1 MPQIFVT
8 GVERS
13 GATLAAKILHD
24 ALGVLM
30 GNVGGRLRPPRPGW
44 THQTFE
50 DARLHEILIGS
61 FESEGDLRDAFAEY
75 IRDRG
80 ELSGPTWGAKSC
92 AFGSRLPLL
101 VSLCDAPVVIDVWR
115 SPAAVMASYE
125 AATDQPYQAAQAWY
139 LSARAAHEAAL
150 ARAGCPVISFD
161 FDELVADP
169 AILAPAMEMID
180 VQAKRPDM
188 IYTALHEEMIHYD
201 ARGRWV
207 PRAVQHKVGPW
218 GKVAVGVRTATGPEP
233 EFFICY
239 QQLLTSLRQG
249 DGALR
254 PAVNMP
260 AHWAADS
267 LVRAFLNQTDA
278 DTLFMLD
285 DDMTFSADVLTRLRD
300 HEEGQQYHMLSAFA
314 TRRQYPPRPITM
326 RRLRY
331 QPPEPMSLQGVHY
344 AHVLEYPP
352 GYQVFEADMTGLAC
366 TLIRRSVFESMIGEW
381 GPAWTQYFPMVSQQ
395 SDDAQ
400 FCVNVKA
407 KGLRIGV
414 CLDVPIGHIGKQVF
428 GQPQLENWLVE
439 VAEAVNAVTQG
450 GINAPA
456 TA

>member
-125 AATDQPYQAAQAWY
+125 AATDQPYQAVQAWY
-139 LSARAAHEAAL
+139 LKARSAHDAAL
-150 ARAGCPVISFD
+150 ARVRCPVLSVD
-161 FDELVADP
+161 FEALVDDP
-169 AILAPAMEMID
+169 ALLSRALEGFGVI
-180 VQAKRPDM
+180 VTRPDLT
-188 IYTALHEEMIHYD
+188 YSTLDQALVHYD
-201 ARGRWV
+201 AVGRYI
-207 PRAVQHKVGPW
+207 PRAATRKLGPW
-218 GKVAVGVRTATGPEP
+218 GKVAVGVRTANGPEA

-239 QQLLTSLRQG
+239 QQLLSALRPG

-254 PAVNMP
+254 PVANMP
-260 AHWAADS
+260 AHWAADA
-267 LVRAFLNQTDA
+267 LARAFLMTDA
-278 DTLFMLD
+278 DALFMLD
-285 DDMTFSADVLTRLRD
+285 DDMTFSSGDLERLRE
-300 HEEGQQYHMLSAFA
+300 HAEGQQFDILSAFA

-326 RRLRY
+326 RRLKY
-331 QPPEPMSLQGVHY
+331 QPPQPMSLQGVHY
-344 AHVLEYPP
+344 AHVLEYRPE
-352 GYQVFEADMTGLAC
+352 YRVFDADMTGLAF
-366 TLIRRSVFESMIGEW
+366 TLIRRHVFEAMIGEW
-381 GPAWTQYFPMVSQQ
+381 GPAWTQFFPMVSQQ

-400 FCVNVKA
+400 FCVQAKA
-407 KGLRIGV
+407 LGMRIGV
-414 CLDVPIGHIGKQVF
+414 CLDVPIGHIGKQIY
-428 GQPQLENWLVE
+428 GRPQLEGWLAE
-439 VAEAVNAVTQG
+439 VSDALNAELG
-450 GINAPA
+450 GTDAPA
-456 TA
+456 AA